1 VRGEKLVAK
10 RKDLVIG
17 IVIAGS
23 FLLLLLFLVVA
34 MWGLYGGPEIGIS
47 GWGDKVAIIE
57 VHGVISSSSD
67 VIRQLKRYS
76 QDRSVP
82 SIVLHINSPGGL
94 VAPAQEIYE
103 EINKVRQKGKKV
115 VASFSSVAASG
126 GYYVACAADT
136 IVSNPGTLTGSIG
149 VIFEFPVMEKLFRKI
164 GLEFEVVKSGE
175 LKDVGTYTRR
185 MTDKER
191 KLLQELINDTYE
203 QFVDVLVEQRGIP
216 REEVLRFA
224 DGRVFTGRKAQELGL
239 VDVLGNLED
248 AIEIAG
254 EMGGIEGRPSTI
266 RERKRKI
273 TLFDLLTQKMD
284 RWLSLDDGKF
294 MPKLQYIYR

>member
-1 VRGEKLVAK
+1 MPK

-17 IVIAGS
+17 IIIVAS
-23 FLLLLLFLVVA
+23 FFVLILFLIVG
-34 MWGLYGGPEIGIS
+34 MWGLYGRPEIS
-47 GWGDKVAIIE
+47 GWGDKVAIID

-67 VIRQLKRYS
+67 IIRQLKRYS
-76 QDRSVP
+76 EDSSVP
-82 SIVLHINSPGGL
+82 AIVLHINSPGGL

-103 EINKVRQKGKKV
+103 EINKAKQKGKKII
-115 VASFSSVAASG
+115 ASLSSVAASG
-126 GYYVACAADT
+126 GYYVACPADT

-164 GLEFEVVKSGE
+164 GVEFEVVKSGE

-185 MTDKER
+185 MTKKER
-191 KLLQELINDTYE
+191 RLLQELINDTYD
-203 QFVDVLVEQRGIP
+203 QFVDVLVKQRGIP
-216 REEVLRFA
+216 RQEVLTFA

-248 AIEIAG
+248 AIQIAG
-254 EMGGIEGRPSTI
+254 EMGGIEGPPSTI
-266 RERKRKI
+266 RERKKKI

-284 RWLSLDDGKF
+284 RWFNLDDGKF
-294 MPKLQYIYR
+294 MPKLQYIYK